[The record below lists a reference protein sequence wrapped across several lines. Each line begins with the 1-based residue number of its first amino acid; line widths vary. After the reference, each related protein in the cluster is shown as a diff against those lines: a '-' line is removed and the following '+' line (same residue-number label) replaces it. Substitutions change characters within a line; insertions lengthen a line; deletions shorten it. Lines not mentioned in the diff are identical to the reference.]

1 MKICTT
7 TNQHK
12 TTEASKNSRRTQE
25 KHPRIVDALKKSIKN
40 SRRTQEK
47 HPRTVQNSGSTHEES

>member
-1 MKICTT
+1 M

-12 TTEASKNSRRTQE
+12 TTEAS
-25 KHPRIVDALKKSIKN
+25 KN